1 MNTFVCFFG
10 AFILGFSSKKSAS
23 TEKVDVSP
31 GTALNNTLPKKK
43 SKKWKDMEEEKY
55 CISLQRNEYGFSIFC
70 IISSTHVHYLFLF
83 YFVFVRLFLSHSFFC
98 DKEKE
103 EDTLVS
109 RRRKARVYGKMRGAE
124 QIFVC
129 PLWRQKKD
137 LLEGKQASLYNHSPS
152 FKKWTILACCS

>member
-83 YFVFVRLFLSHSFFC
+83 YFVFVRLFLSHSFFVTKKKKKTLLC
-98 DKEKE
+98 LGDEKPVFMVRWEERNKFSCVPYGDK
-103 EDTLVS
+103 
-109 RRRKARVYGKMRGAE
+109 
-124 QIFVC
+124 
-129 PLWRQKKD
+129 KKD
-137 LLEGKQASLYNHSPS
+137 LLVVAVRFVS
-152 FKKWTILACCS
+152 FGIW